1 MPRDVNT
8 GRRRTKKE
16 KQIRNKELS
25 GKYNKK
31 AVRVAEAK
39 ATNKVQSPTSKEQKP
54 NSKHKNKNNKR

>member
-1 MPRDVNT
+1 MPRDENT

-54 NSKHKNKNNKR
+54 TKHKNKNNKR